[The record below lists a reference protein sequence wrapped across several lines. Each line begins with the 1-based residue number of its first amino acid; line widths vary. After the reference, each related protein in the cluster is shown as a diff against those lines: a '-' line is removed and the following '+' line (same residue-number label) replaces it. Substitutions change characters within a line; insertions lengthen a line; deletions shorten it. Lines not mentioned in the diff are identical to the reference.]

1 MDYSVDKDDVQHII
15 IDNLQFMM
23 PRGTTRSY
31 VDKFDYQDS
40 VIDKFRKL
48 ATEKNVSYFY
58 CYVCWLMLIW
68 LLLGECNFGNSSS

>member
-1 MDYSVDKDDVQHII
+1 MDYSVYKDDIQHII

-23 PRGTTRSY
+23 PRGTTNRF

-48 ATEKNVSYFY
+48 ATEKNVSLCSVYWCVADYF
-58 CYVCWLMLIW
+58 
-68 LLLGECNFGNSSS
+68 